1 LEVFNITNH
10 FLEENGINWENCTGL
25 CTDRTQSMS
34 GRNTGHQVLIKKK
47 DHRSISTLESED
59 MNEELQTVFEA
70 FIRVEPI

>member
-1 LEVFNITNH
+1 
-10 FLEENGINWENCTGL
+10 
-25 CTDRTQSMS
+25 MS